1 MARLVQFL
9 NKGAMGFL
17 NCSSVL
23 ACLFWTPWHPNPY
36 RGYPSAR
43 LVIPTCWPFPWQWWH
58 RTPGAKNEHGKSWDA
73 LDQFDLHLVFPKV
86 STLCCAAW
94 LMFLLFVRSPLHG
107 ESLLLGRQQ
116 AAQFLFQ
123 ASFSEA
129 MHHMRPI
136 DIDFYLYM
144 LVTNISIYK
153 NIEKIQ
159 IYVSMC
165 LGIVGMQVRRCVDY
179 VGT

>member
-1 MARLVQFL
+1 
-9 NKGAMGFL
+9 
-17 NCSSVL
+17 
-23 ACLFWTPWHPNPY
+23 
-36 RGYPSAR
+36 
-43 LVIPTCWPFPWQWWH
+43 
-58 RTPGAKNEHGKSWDA
+58 
-73 LDQFDLHLVFPKV
+73 
-86 STLCCAAW
+86 
-94 LMFLLFVRSPLHG
+94 
-107 ESLLLGRQQ
+107 
-116 AAQFLFQ
+116 
-123 ASFSEA
+123 